1 MLLVISKYVK
11 TFKEIKMSKQSA
23 KDDSEQKAFE
33 DWFYRVCPYG
43 DAESVHDQW
52 LDSSDYEDFCLDWE
66 DQ

>member
-1 MLLVISKYVK
+1 
-11 TFKEIKMSKQSA
+11 MSKQSA

-43 DAESVHDQW
+43 DAQSVHDQW